1 MEYYIVVLIGIVLW
15 AFIGAFYTL
24 FLLFDGCNNRHYDT
38 ILFKVIYG
46 PILLFVHILDSIRRP
61 R

>member
-1 MEYYIVVLIGIVLW
+1 MEYHIWFLIGIVLW

-24 FLLFDGCNNRHYDT
+24 FLLFDNCNNRHYNT

-46 PILLFVHILDSIRRP
+46 PILLFVYILDVIRRP

>member
-1 MEYYIVVLIGIVLW
+1 MEYYIVFLIGIVLW

-24 FLLFDGCNNRHYDT
+24 FLLADKCNNRHYDT

-46 PILLFVHILDSIRRP
+46 PILLFVYAFDKITQSR
-61 R
+61 

>member
-1 MEYYIVVLIGIVLW
+1 MEYYIVILICIAVW

-24 FLLFDGCNNRHYDT
+24 FLIVDKCNNRRYDT

-46 PILLFVHILDSIRRP
+46 PILLFVYILGTIRRP

>member
-1 MEYYIVVLIGIVLW
+1 MEYLIVILVGVVAW

-24 FLLFDGCNNRHYDT
+24 FLLADKCNNRHYNT

-46 PILLFVHILDSIRRP
+46 PILLFVYILDTIRRP